1 MNPLNLEIIDI
12 GTAPDSKDGD
22 VLREAAQ
29 KSKFN
34 FQQISDFLS
43 NTALPN
49 QKYVDFYFQVSGYVS
64 AAIHKCG
71 LAPKVQVWEWDLNTG
86 EKYPVEVDIDIDP
99 DGNISWAS
107 TSQFTG
113 YLLIES

>member
-1 MNPLNLEIIDI
+1 MNGLNLEIIDI
-12 GTAPDSKDGD
+12 GTAPDSNDGD

-29 KSKFN
+29 KSKYN
-34 FQQISDFLS
+34 FQQLNDFLS
-43 NTALPN
+43 SANVPK
-49 QKYVDFYFQVSGYVS
+49 QKYVDFYFQSSGSVSVGV
-64 AAIHKCG
+64 HQCG
-71 LAPKVQVWEWDLNTG
+71 QTPKVQVWELDLNTG
-86 EKYPVEVDIDIDP
+86 EKTLVEVDLDIDP